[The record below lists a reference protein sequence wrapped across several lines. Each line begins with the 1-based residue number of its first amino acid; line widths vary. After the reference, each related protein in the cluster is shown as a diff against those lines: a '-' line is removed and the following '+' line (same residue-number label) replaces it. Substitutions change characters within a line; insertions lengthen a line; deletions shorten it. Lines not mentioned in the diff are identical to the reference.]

1 MSRYF
6 FFLLRDYLAKKLKEQ
21 RQVFFNDNMAV
32 VLINNT
38 NKVNVHMIE
47 DIYICKTDVYICQ
60 CEYT

>member
-1 MSRYF
+1 MCKLERSSYLCHDI

-38 NKVNVHMIE
+38 NR
-47 DIYICKTDVYICQ
+47 
-60 CEYT
+60 